1 MQFWVNGGPTSLD
14 NGAVV
19 CGFHH
24 TLIHQGDWT
33 MRMGTDGHPDV
44 IPPTWIDPDQRPRRN
59 NLRL

>member
-1 MQFWVNGGPTSLD
+1 MD

-33 MRMGTDGHPDV
+33 MRMGKDGHPEV
-44 IPPTWIDPDQRPRRN
+44 IPPTWIDPNAAQLSRSHEADIGALQS
-59 NLRL
+59 